1 MLETRVK
8 SGASR
13 PRRAPASLPR
23 LGKILVIVIIVAVL
37 FALANL
43 GMNALYYN
51 RALPHEYLGRLS
63 VGGISLHS
71 PQHISPADILPA
83 QLTFV
88 HGSTHVSRTPASLG
102 ISVDAAA
109 ALRKVNAH
117 WHWLPLLS
125 LFGSH
130 HAAVSLQVDKARF
143 AAASAALA
151 SQFARP
157 ARGRHIALQGT
168 AFVIKPA
175 EGGYRLNTAGLLAL
189 TLATLQHGTTQ
200 VSVPTIPTP
209 APAST
214 AMNLSGQLPKLQKE
228 LDTPISF
235 IYHNQTIRPAK
246 ADRSQWFVPIGA
258 SMAPRPAAA
267 GRYIAKLARQAG
279 ITIANPRDLA
289 AAAAYAVSKADRR
302 TFAVVPA
309 GRSTIIRTYCTSVKD
324 VNASVL
330 AGLTGN
336 LAMTYNDVRGWND
349 GGRIAFEHVGRG
361 CQYTVWLSAAA
372 DMTTFGSICDDY
384 YNCQAG
390 HSVVLNYDRW
400 TTATLPWNKT
410 GGNIQDYRTLMIDHE
425 TGHRLGFLDNPV
437 CPGQGQPAPVMM
449 QQSMNLHGCVFNIW
463 PRPAEFTRLDQM
475 LNLGQANSITNMR

>member
-1 MLETRVK
+1 MLEARVK

-13 PRRAPASLPR
+13 PRRAPTSLPW
-23 LGKILVIVIIVAVL
+23 LGKSLVIVVIVAVL
-37 FALANL
+37 FVLANL
-43 GMNALYYN
+43 GMNVLYYN

-63 VGGISLHS
+63 VGGKSLHS
-71 PQHISPADILPA
+71 PQHISPADMLPA
-83 QLTFV
+83 QLTFA
-88 HGSTHVSRTPASLG
+88 HGSTYVSRTPASLG

-109 ALRKVNAH
+109 TLKNVNAH
-117 WHWLPLLS
+117 WHWLPLFS

-143 AAASAALA
+143 AVASAALA

-157 ARGRHIALQGT
+157 ARGRHIDLQGT

-175 EGGYRLNTAGLLAL
+175 EGGYRLNTAALLAL
-189 TLATLQHGTTQ
+189 TLAALQHGTTQ
-200 VSVPTIPTP
+200 VSVPTTSTP
-209 APAST
+209 ALAST
-214 AMNLSGQLPKLQKE
+214 AMNLSDQLPKLQKE

-235 IYHNQTIRPAK
+235 IYHSQTIRPAK

-258 SMAPRPAAA
+258 SMAPKPAAA
-267 GRYIAKLARQAG
+267 ERYIAKLARQVG
-279 ITIANPRDLA
+279 ITIANPHDLA
-289 AAAAYAVSKADRR
+289 AAAAYAVSKGDTR

-309 GRSTIIRTYCTSVKD
+309 GGSTIVRTYCTSVKD
-324 VNASVL
+324 VNAPVL

-336 LAMTYNDVRGWND
+336 LAMTYNDVRGWN
-349 GGRIAFEHVGRG
+349 GGRIAFEHVGSG
-361 CQYTVWLSAAA
+361 CQYTVWMSAAA

-400 TTATLPWNKT
+400 TTATPLWNKT
-410 GGNIQDYRTLMIDHE
+410 GGSIQDYRTLMIDHE

-437 CPGQGQPAPVMM
+437 CRGKGQPAPVMM

-475 LNLGQANSITNMR
+475 LNLGQTK